1 MRAAGTAARVTR
13 PPRPTRRPLPRA
25 RPAGF
30 PPVEPVK
37 AGEAQPAAASKAS
50 KTQALRESMKEVRPR
65 WRPPC
70 KLVGRTPPS
79 AAMRAANP
87 DCQRQPKSLAS
98 PPPHQPPPHGP
109 SPPLPPPPPPP
120 RQVLTSWRTW
130 LLALT
135 YFMVYLV
142 RQGCTS
148 WLIFYLLEAKGAANA
163 AAAALTVSG
172 AGPKGR
178 PEGRG
183 STSGVAPRRPKRLRT
198 SSGAAAARPCLL
210 HVDTTPRRTARRPR
224 ARRPAGRHAVGC
236 AVGRVHQGRQSL
248 GRGPGAPGAT

>member
-109 SPPLPPPPPPP
+109 SPPAPP
-120 RQVLTSWRTW
+120 
-130 LLALT
+130 
-135 YFMVYLV
+135 
-142 RQGCTS
+142 
-148 WLIFYLLEAKGAANA
+148 GAHLMAHVA
-163 AAAALTVSG
+163 
-172 AGPKGR
+172 AGPHLLHGLPRAPGLHQLADLLPARGQGR
-178 PEGRG
+178 RQRGRRRADRVGCGPKRASGGEGLHERRRASPTQTLAHEQRG
-183 STSGVAPRRPKRLRT
+183 CSSEAVPAPR
-198 SSGAAAARPCLL
+198 
-210 HVDTTPRRTARRPR
+210 
-224 ARRPAGRHAVGC
+224 
-236 AVGRVHQGRQSL
+236 
-248 GRGPGAPGAT
+248 